1 MKQQR
6 KRLFVLR
13 FDDICP
19 TMQWD
24 TWSKIEAALIEH
36 NIKPV
41 LAVVPDNQD
50 QVLQVAPPMDDFWQ
64 RVRRWQ
70 ELGWTIAL
78 HGYKH
83 LYVAKAGGLVSRR
96 KKSEF
101 ASLSASVQEE
111 KLRKGMEIF
120 AREGVKT
127 RTWIA
132 PGNAFDETTVSLLPK
147 FGIDI
152 VSAGW
157 FWGPFMGPYNT
168 IWTPC
173 QLSTLRSVPSGVWTV
188 CYHHNSWT
196 QFDLDRFLE
205 RLKRYR
211 ENIVPL
217 EDALSQCPPKRAAW
231 CYHFCTSPRL
241 SALVM
246 RAQLKIWRHLHPERE
261 EPGNTDFPDGNAWEP
276 NAPALQSGTAR

>member
-1 MKQQR
+1 MKQLR
-6 KRLFVLR
+6 KRLLILR

-24 TWSKIEAALIEH
+24 TWSKIEAALIE
-36 NIKPV
+36 NNVKPI

-50 QVLQVAPPMDDFWQ
+50 PVLQVAPPVDDFWH

-70 ELGWTIAL
+70 GLGWTIAL
-78 HGYKH
+78 HGYQH
-83 LYVAKAGGLVSRR
+83 LYVAKAGGLVTRR

-111 KLRKGMEIF
+111 KLRRGMEIF
-120 AREGVKT
+120 AREGIKT
-127 RTWIA
+127 RVWIA

-157 FWGPFMGPYNT
+157 FWGPFLGPHQT
-168 IWTPC
+168 IWMPC
-173 QLSTLRSVPSGVWTV
+173 QLSILRSVPSGVWTAY
-188 CYHHNSWT
+188 YHHNSWERS
-196 QFDLDRFLE
+196 DLGRFLK
-205 RLKRYR
+205 RLKKYR
-211 ENIVPL
+211 DQVVSL
-217 EDALSQCPPKRAAW
+217 EDALAQSPPSRASW

-246 RAQLKIWRHLHPERE
+246 RAQLKIWRHLHPENDE
-261 EPGNTDFPDGNAWEP
+261 FNNSDPSDGHPWSSNV
-276 NAPALQSGTAR
+276 LRSGTAR